1 MGKMVSLS
9 RFNSLIA
16 RNVMFF
22 VYETENV
29 LVGHHSIRLTINYVF
44 RIGQVGV
51 ATDLYRV
58 PTTLPYSIYY

>member
-29 LVGHHSIRLTINYVF
+29 LVGRHSIRLTINYVF